1 MGALLVND
9 AVLGISLRSP
19 LRWSLDDGCRLP
31 TFLETQLLDSFISD
45 GARNAYA
52 AFVFDGH
59 VAVNGAILYGNNSA
73 LDLIA
78 SGNVWD
84 LFVANMTLVALI
96 TA

>member
-1 MGALLVND
+1 MRCWGLAYGHHYV
-9 AVLGISLRSP
+9 GR
-19 LRWSLDDGCRLP
+19 LDDGCRLP

-45 GARNAYA
+45 GARNAHA

-59 VAVNGAILYGNNSA
+59 MAVDGAIFYGNNSA

-84 LFVANMTLVALI
+84 LFVTIMTLVALI

>member
-1 MGALLVND
+1 MVG
-9 AVLGISLRSP
+9 
-19 LRWSLDDGCRLP
+19 
-31 TFLETQLLDSFISD
+31 D
-45 GARNAYA
+45 GAGNAYA
-52 AFVFDGH
+52 AFVFDAH
-59 VAVNGAILYGNNSA
+59 MAVNGAILYGNNSA

>member
-1 MGALLVND
+1 MV
-9 AVLGISLRSP
+9 
-19 LRWSLDDGCRLP
+19 
-31 TFLETQLLDSFISD
+31 SD

>member
-1 MGALLVND
+1 LV
-9 AVLGISLRSP
+9 
-19 LRWSLDDGCRLP
+19 
-31 TFLETQLLDSFISD
+31 SD

-59 VAVNGAILYGNNSA
+59 MAVNGAIFNGNNGA

-84 LFVANMTLVALI
+84 LFVANMTLMALI

>member
-1 MGALLVND
+1 MLVD
-9 AVLGISLRSP
+9 LMMTAA
-19 LRWSLDDGCRLP
+19 
-31 TFLETQLLDSFISD
+31 FLETQLLDGFISD

-52 AFVFDGH
+52 AFVFYGH